1 MCRRSGFTGRIQTL
15 FVTQDLSLV
24 PENPPMPRMRR
35 LSRHFG
41 DGEVPEIGVGR
52 KRTGEKA
59 GEYVSPLI
67 DDTMLTQLI
76 RANLFRSTD
85 DHATWV
91 LNGNRPPKRGERDW
105 AHAAHGSFARRRDDA
120 RPADRP
126 VHAQAASPPSR

>member
-1 MCRRSGFTGRIQTL
+1 
-15 FVTQDLSLV
+15 
-24 PENPPMPRMRR
+24 MPRMRR

-76 RANLFRSTD
+76 
-85 DHATWV
+85 HATRV